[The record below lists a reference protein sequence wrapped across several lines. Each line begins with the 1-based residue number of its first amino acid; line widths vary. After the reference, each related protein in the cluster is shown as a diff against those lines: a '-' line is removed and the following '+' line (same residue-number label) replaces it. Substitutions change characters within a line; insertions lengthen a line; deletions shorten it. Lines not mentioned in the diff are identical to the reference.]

1 MTRLLVECTYVFE
14 HPKVNSGIQR
24 VVRNVI
30 RELPEAD
37 ETVECIPVAMLDGT
51 LYQVH
56 SLAPLDPR
64 PHSPLVRL
72 RILVERAANYFWL
85 GQRTLEKR
93 RPFRSSPWARR
104 LLYVACR
111 LFAFAFLSI
120 PLRLL
125 DRILGKQQPAPVRA
139 TPLEHRAGDQ
149 LVLLD
154 SSWHADFFPL
164 AERLK
169 SEGVG
174 IVSVIYDLIPL
185 THPQF
190 CDAGLVKVFNHW
202 FDWIAATADGYVA
215 ISETIRDEVRAEML
229 RRIGPEKVAQRWFD
243 YFHLGS
249 ELDLVEDG
257 ASVEP
262 DLLRMFKAKAP
273 VFLMVSTIEPR
284 KNHGYLLDAFE
295 RAWAQGSQV
304 RLCIAGRIGW
314 KCEALVERVRQHPEL
329 NKRLFMF
336 NDLSDKSLEYAY
348 SHAASLVFPSY
359 VEGFGLPLV
368 EAMQR
373 GLPAMGSDIPVFR
386 EIGGEFMAYF
396 DLADPQT
403 LANLVT
409 RFEATGE
416 FPAERPVG
424 EWRWIGWHEASRQLI
439 ARILLAL
446 GKARRMARQYMR
458 IAVNARI
465 LQAPRTGIGHY
476 LVELLGALQAHADFE
491 FSLFH
496 GWGWSGDLPAA
507 ALPGYSRL
515 SPWLRNLPGAY
526 RARRWLEQRRFD
538 SGRPP
543 VDLYHE
549 PSLWPLDFDGPMLM
563 TLHDLTH
570 LHYPATQPA
579 ARLREIERRLARGME
594 KARLIL
600 TDSQAIADEAQAY
613 FGLPRER
620 FVVAPLGHAAR
631 FRPRDRES
639 LREPLRAHGLVPR
652 GYFLCVGTLEP
663 RKNLSL
669 ALRAHGQLPAAVRQ
683 RFPLM
688 IVGMP
693 GWESRSL
700 DDELRQALAS
710 GTVRLLGYLPDERVA
725 ELMSGARALVF
736 PSIYEGFGLPVLEA
750 MASGTP
756 VLLTRLSAM
765 PEVAGEAGSY
775 IDPDDAN
782 GLSDMLVRMTEDTV
796 YWECCREAGLRRA
809 EQFSWK
815 RCANLTAAAYRR
827 AVEG

>member
-1 MTRLLVECTYVFE
+1 
-14 HPKVNSGIQR
+14 
-24 VVRNVI
+24 
-30 RELPEAD
+30 
-37 ETVECIPVAMLDGT
+37 
-51 LYQVH
+51 
-56 SLAPLDPR
+56 
-64 PHSPLVRL
+64 
-72 RILVERAANYFWL
+72 
-85 GQRTLEKR
+85 
-93 RPFRSSPWARR
+93 
-104 LLYVACR
+104 
-111 LFAFAFLSI
+111 
-120 PLRLL
+120 
-125 DRILGKQQPAPVRA
+125 
-139 TPLEHRAGDQ
+139 
-149 LVLLD
+149 
-154 SSWHADFFPL
+154 
-164 AERLK
+164 
-169 SEGVG
+169 
-174 IVSVIYDLIPL
+174 
-185 THPQF
+185 
-190 CDAGLVKVFNHW
+190 
-202 FDWIAATADGYVA
+202 
-215 ISETIRDEVRAEML
+215 
-229 RRIGPEKVAQRWFD
+229 
-243 YFHLGS
+243 
-249 ELDLVEDG
+249 
-257 ASVEP
+257 
-262 DLLRMFKAKAP
+262 
-273 VFLMVSTIEPR
+273 
-284 KNHGYLLDAFE
+284 
-295 RAWAQGSQV
+295 
-304 RLCIAGRIGW
+304 
-314 KCEALVERVRQHPEL
+314 
-329 NKRLFMF
+329 
-336 NDLSDKSLEYAY
+336 
-348 SHAASLVFPSY
+348 
-359 VEGFGLPLV
+359 
-368 EAMQR
+368 
-373 GLPAMGSDIPVFR
+373 
-386 EIGGEFMAYF
+386 
-396 DLADPQT
+396 
-403 LANLVT
+403 
-409 RFEATGE
+409 
-416 FPAERPVG
+416 
-424 EWRWIGWHEASRQLI
+424 
-439 ARILLAL
+439 
-446 GKARRMARQYMR
+446 MR

-507 ALPGYSRL
+507 A
-515 SPWLRNLPGAY
+515 LRNLPGAY